1 MPENTNHNL
10 TIRKR
15 GHALLSDP
23 ILNKGLAFSAEERAA
38 FGLTGLLPEAVQT
51 LDQQV
56 TAATAFLEALPTPLA
71 KHIRLR
77 KLQDSNET
85 LFYAV
90 LEHDLKASLPLV
102 YTPTVGEACQ
112 KFSEIWER
120 PRGLF
125 LSYPDRD
132 RIAERLADPALDD
145 VRVIVVTDGERI
157 LGLGDQGAG
166 GMGIPIGKLSLY
178 TACAGIA
185 PEHTLPIML
194 DCGTNNEERRNNP
207 NYLGWRH
214 ERVRGADYDAFID
227 AFVSAVKAR
236 WPDVLLQWE
245 DFAGVNA
252 APILEK
258 YRDALCTFNDDIQG
272 TAAVAAGAI
281 LAANDARGSRLRD
294 QTIVMVGAG
303 SAGVGIARLLL
314 QVMRDEGASE
324 DEARAQFFMTDKDGL
339 LTDDRTGLDAGQTL
353 FARARAALEGW
364 PDGAIGLQDTIERA
378 QATILIGVSGQ
389 GGLFTEQAIRAVAK
403 TCDRPII
410 FPLSNPTSHAEA
422 TPEQIMDWTD
432 GRALVSTGS
441 PFPPLKR
448 DGSEKRV
455 DQTNNAYIF
464 PGMGLGILA
473 CGATRVTETMFMAAA
488 RGLAALSPLK
498 ADKDGNLLP
507 PVEDLRKVA
516 RAVAE
521 ATARQARIDKVCPV
535 FEDHQIGE
543 KIDAMMWTPAYRP
556 YRAA

>member
-1 MPENTNHNL
+1 MPEHANQNL
-10 TIRKR
+10 TIHKR

-56 TAATAFLEALPTPLA
+56 AAATAFLEALPTPLA
-71 KHIRLR
+71 RHIRLR
-77 KLQDSNET
+77 ELQDSNET

-353 FARARAALEGW
+353 FARARAALKGW

-389 GGLFTEQAIRAVAK
+389 GGLFTEQAIRAIAK

-521 ATARQARIDKVCPV
+521 ATAHQARIDKVCPV
-535 FEDHQIGE
+535 FEDHQISE
-543 KIDAMMWTPAYRP
+543 KIDAMMWTPAYRS